1 MYVRNAVQRGM
12 NQLTTTTRPT
22 CPAATFTI
30 AANYAERLAFGL
42 DAIQLSNLVA
52 ARLVTEFRVS

>member
-1 MYVRNAVQRGM
+1 M
-12 NQLTTTTRPT
+12 NQTTTTTRPT
-22 CPAATFTI
+22 CPASTFTVN
-30 AANYAERLAFGL
+30 ANYAERAAFNL